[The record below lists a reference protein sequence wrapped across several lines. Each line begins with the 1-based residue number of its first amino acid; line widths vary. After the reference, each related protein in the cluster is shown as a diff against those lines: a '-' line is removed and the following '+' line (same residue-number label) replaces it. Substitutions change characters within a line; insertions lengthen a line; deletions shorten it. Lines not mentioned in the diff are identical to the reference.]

1 MTRRNQSAFT
11 LVELMLAMTFVSVLL
26 LAIAM
31 LTIRINGIYNKG
43 VTLKAVNQS
52 GQVIASDMQQ
62 TLNQSS
68 STSVAQVG
76 DDTGGRLCANNVVG
90 RLCANNVVYAWNYP
104 AYYGN
109 ASRFNKYVD
118 GTGKDEIRFIKF
130 VGDGTYC
137 PSSGTLPAVPD
148 TEATDMLSASDRD
161 LAVHKLDI
169 VSNAVTGDTSQ
180 TIYEITLRL
189 GTNTQEIITGGSCGG
204 ILSIKDDEYCAVND
218 LVFTARAGAK
228 DEGGS

>member
-76 DDTGGRLCANNVVG
+76 DDTGG